1 MASRTLPRTKSTKL
15 QLGVEFYKAP
25 TASDNGL
32 GIVVLSNRSTTH
44 GLERPTAREVV
55 AAYDFEFG
63 RNIASRR
70 NGYVGDQPSVGEAN
84 ERELQD
90 TRQSGIGCT
99 AFDVDPKPSH
109 CTRAGFKNIEP
120 LSGST
125 DCRGHLKALPRTSVS
140 IYSILISLEIA

>member
-1 MASRTLPRTKSTKL
+1 MASRTLPRTRSTRL

-25 TASDNGL
+25 TASEYGL
-32 GIVVLSNRSTTH
+32 GIVALTNRSTTH

-55 AAYDFEFG
+55 AAYDVEFG

-70 NGYVGDQPSVGEAN
+70 NGYVGYESPVGEAN

-90 TRQSGIGCT
+90 TRQSGIGGT

-109 CTRAGFKNIEP
+109 CARAGFKNIEP
-120 LSGST
+120 LSE
-125 DCRGHLKALPRTSVS
+125 R
-140 IYSILISLEIA
+140 Y